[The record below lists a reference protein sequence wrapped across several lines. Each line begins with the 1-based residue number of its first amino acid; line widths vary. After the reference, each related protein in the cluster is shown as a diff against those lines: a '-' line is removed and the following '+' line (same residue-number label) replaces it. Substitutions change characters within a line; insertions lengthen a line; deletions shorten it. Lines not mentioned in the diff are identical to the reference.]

1 LNAAGPLD
9 VEPEARKELIMK
21 NSKAIGCAALSSILM
36 VSACATSTQSG
47 ALAGGGGGAL
57 LGAGIGA
64 LAGGTKGALIGAAL
78 GGVVGGTSGALIGR
92 YMDKQ
97 KEALDRD
104 LKSGYV
110 EKRGDK
116 LVVKFDS
123 GILFDTD
130 QAALKPSAQ
139 HDLGEFARILRE
151 YPDTNIVIQ
160 GYTDNTGRAD
170 HNRKLSQ
177 ARAEAVTG
185 YLVSAGVARARLVS
199 EGLGDTHPTASN
211 ATHEGRAKNRRVEI
225 HIEANQELKKADA
238 ENARNA

>member
-1 LNAAGPLD
+1 M
-9 VEPEARKELIMK
+9 RKS
-21 NSKAIGCAALSSILM
+21 NAIGCALLSSVLLL
-36 VSACATSTQSG
+36 SACATSTQSG

-130 QAALKPSAQ
+130 QAELKPSAQ
-139 HDLGEFARILRE
+139 RDLGEFARILRE

-185 YLVSAGVARARLVS
+185 YLVSAGVQRPRLVS
-199 EGLGDTHPTASN
+199 EGLGDTHPAASN
-211 ATHEGRAKNRRVEI
+211 ATYEGRAKNRRVEI

>member
-1 LNAAGPLD
+1 MT
-9 VEPEARKELIMK
+9 K
-21 NSKAIGCAALSSILM
+21 SIASVLLGSLLLT
-36 VSACATSTQSG
+36 SACATNTQTG
-47 ALAGGGGGAL
+47 ALAGGGGGAV

-78 GGVVGGTSGALIGR
+78 GGVAGGVSGALIGR

-110 EKRGDK
+110 EKRGNK

-130 QAALKPSAQ
+130 QASLKPNAQ
-139 HDLGEFARILRE
+139 HDLGEFARVLKE
-151 YPDTNIVIQ
+151 YPDTNLVIQ
-160 GYTDNTGRAD
+160 GYTDNTGTVQHNRRLSQERAD
-170 HNRKLSQ
+170 
-177 ARAEAVTG
+177 AVTS
-185 YLVSAGVARARLVS
+185 YLVSAGVERARLVAQ
-199 EGLGDTHPTASN
+199 GLGESNATASN

-225 HIEANQELKKADA
+225 HIEANEQLKQADA
-238 ENARNA
+238 ENAHRTS